1 MTTSLAPLKTA
12 RPAATTTSASHSAP
26 FLQRKCACGNSTS
39 AADGECEACKQ
50 REAVGLQARLSIGAS
65 HDPLEHEADR
75 AADQVMRMGAVEGAI
90 SRTGTPR
97 LTRRG
102 QTASAR
108 AGAVPASVD
117 RTLGRSG
124 EPLAPSARAFFEPRF
139 GHDFSRVRVHRDSA
153 AAASAREVS
162 AHAYTVGHH
171 LVFATGRYAPDTAA
185 GQGLLA
191 HELAHVVQQSGTLQ
205 RSAAAPEPETR
216 SNRPEDEEPRAPEPM
231 DEEPAEAH
239 AAGGIGGPISERFA
253 APFDS
258 SLEGAPL
265 PMGVERDA
273 VEAERACLAT
283 AAPDPAEC
291 DPATALTWADFSGT
305 APRRSRF
312 GAMTASGL
320 RERAI
325 NTALSRCAPYTQPN
339 TRGVQAFFTPGRSW
353 VKPEFA
359 NASDPAHN
367 GCNRTV
373 ASCQAFFDREAR
385 AGRVG
390 GTFGMSSAASRTCP
404 ASARARGDQAT
415 SRAECATVVARD
427 CSDRAGVE
435 SARLLAHEQGHFN
448 LTCAMA
454 RKANGMLATAP
465 NFDALLRAARTTL
478 SRQQRLYDR
487 QTNHG
492 CNAGQQSTWETAI
505 AGGLPAVTITVPRAR
520 GGRGRRR
527 GR

>member
-1 MTTSLAPLKTA
+1 MNAPVATPKAAPALAM
-12 RPAATTTSASHSAP
+12 RPALP
-26 FLQRKCACGNSTS
+26 VLQRKCACGNSTS

-50 REAVGLQARLSIGAS
+50 RDALGLQARLSIGAS
-65 HDPLEHEADR
+65 NDPLEHEADR
-75 AADQVMRMGAVEGAI
+75 AADQVMRMGSVDGSL
-90 SRTGTPR
+90 SRTATPR

-102 QTASAR
+102 QAAGAH

-117 RTLGRSG
+117 RTLARSG
-124 EPLAPSARAFFEPRF
+124 EALAPATRAFFEPRF
-139 GHDFSRVRVHRDSA
+139 GHDFSRVRVHHDTA

-171 LVFATGRYAPDTAA
+171 LVFAAGRYAPGTAA

-239 AAGGIGGPISERFA
+239 SAGGIGGPISERYT

-258 SLEGAPL
+258 SLEGASL
-265 PMGVERDA
+265 PHGVQRA
-273 VEAERACLAT
+273 VVEAERACLAT
-283 AAPDPAEC
+283 APPDLAEC
-291 DPATALTWADFSGT
+291 DPARALTWADFSGT

-312 GAMTASGL
+312 GAMTHSRLA
-320 RERAI
+320 ERAI
-325 NTALSRCAPYTQPN
+325 NTALSRCAPYTEPN
-339 TRGVQAFFTPGRSW
+339 TRGIQAVFTPGRSW

-359 NASDPAHN
+359 NASNPAQN

-373 ASCQAFFDREAR
+373 ASCEAFFDRAAR
-385 AGRVG
+385 AGRS
-390 GTFGMSSAASRTCP
+390 GTFGMSSAASRSCP

-415 SRAECATVVARD
+415 SRAECATVVASD
-427 CSDRAGVE
+427 CSDRASAE

-454 RKANGMLATAP
+454 RKANGMLSTAP
-465 NFDALLRAARTTL
+465 DFDALLRAARTTL
-478 SRQQRLYDR
+478 ARQQRLYDR

-492 CNAGQQSTWETAI
+492 CNAGPQSTWETAI
-505 AGGLPAVTITVPRAR
+505 AGGLPAVTITVPRPR
-520 GGRGRRR
+520 RGRGRRR

>member
-1 MTTSLAPLKTA
+1 MSAPVSTMKMA
-12 RPAATTTSASHSAP
+12 QAAPRPTSAP
-26 FLQRKCACGNSTS
+26 FLQRKCACGNTAS
-39 AADGECEACKQ
+39 AADGECEACK
-50 REAVGLQARLSIGAS
+50 RRDALGLQARLSIGAS
-65 HDPLEHEADR
+65 NDPLEHEADR
-75 AADQVMRMGAVEGAI
+75 AADQVMRMGAVDGAL
-90 SRTGTPR
+90 SHTAMPR

-102 QTASAR
+102 HASGAR
-108 AGAVPASVD
+108 AGGVPASVD

-124 EPLAPSARAFFEPRF
+124 EALASATRAFFEPRF
-139 GHDFSRVRVHRDSA
+139 GHDFSRVRVHHDAA
-153 AAASAREVS
+153 AAASARDVS
-162 AHAYTVGHH
+162 ADAYTVGHH
-171 LVFATGRYAPDTAA
+171 LVFATGRYAPGTSA

-216 SNRPEDEEPRAPEPM
+216 SNRSEDEEPRAPEPM

-239 AAGGIGGPISERFA
+239 AAGGIGGPISERYA

-258 SLEGAPL
+258 SLEGASL
-265 PMGVERDA
+265 PHGVQRA
-273 VEAERACLAT
+273 VVEAERACLAT

-291 DPATALTWADFSGT
+291 DPARALTWADFSGA

-312 GAMTASGL
+312 GAMTHSRLA
-320 RERAI
+320 ERAI

-339 TRGVQAFFTPGRSW
+339 TRGVQAVFNPARSW

-359 NASDPAHN
+359 NASDPARN
-367 GCNRTV
+367 GCNSTV
-373 ASCQAFFDREAR
+373 ARCEAHFDREAR
-385 AGRVG
+385 RRRTG

-415 SRAECATVVARD
+415 TRAECATVVARD
-427 CSDRAGVE
+427 CSDRAAAE

>member
-1 MTTSLAPLKTA
+1 
-12 RPAATTTSASHSAP
+12 
-26 FLQRKCACGNSTS
+26 
-39 AADGECEACKQ
+39 
-50 REAVGLQARLSIGAS
+50 
-65 HDPLEHEADR
+65 
-75 AADQVMRMGAVEGAI
+75 
-90 SRTGTPR
+90 
-97 LTRRG
+97 
-102 QTASAR
+102 
-108 AGAVPASVD
+108 
-117 RTLGRSG
+117 
-124 EPLAPSARAFFEPRF
+124 
-139 GHDFSRVRVHRDSA
+139 
-153 AAASAREVS
+153 
-162 AHAYTVGHH
+162 
-171 LVFATGRYAPDTAA
+171 
-185 GQGLLA
+185 
-191 HELAHVVQQSGTLQ
+191 
-205 RSAAAPEPETR
+205 
-216 SNRPEDEEPRAPEPM
+216 
-231 DEEPAEAH
+231 
-239 AAGGIGGPISERFA
+239 
-253 APFDS
+253 
-258 SLEGAPL
+258 
-265 PMGVERDA
+265 
-273 VEAERACLAT
+273 
-283 AAPDPAEC
+283 
-291 DPATALTWADFSGT
+291 
-305 APRRSRF
+305 
-312 GAMTASGL
+312 MTASGL

-373 ASCQAFFDREAR
+373 ASCQTFFDREAR

-435 SARLLAHEQGHFN
+435 SGRLLAHEQGHFN

-454 RKANGMLATAP
+454 RKANGMLSTAP